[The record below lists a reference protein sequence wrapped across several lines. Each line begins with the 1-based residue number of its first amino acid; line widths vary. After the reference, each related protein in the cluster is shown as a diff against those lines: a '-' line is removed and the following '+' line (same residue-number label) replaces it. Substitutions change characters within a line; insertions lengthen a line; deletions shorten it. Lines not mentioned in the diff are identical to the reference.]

1 MSTHRRFLA
10 AGVALAAAGAVSA
23 AWAQGPE
30 VPGPDLGRP
39 ATAQEI
45 AGWDTTIGPD
55 GSNLPPGRGTA
66 LDGKAIY
73 GEHCASCHGKEGRGQ
88 TAEELAG
95 GVGSLAGEFP
105 AKTVG
110 SYWPYATTLY
120 DYVYRAMPMAAP
132 RSLTPDELY
141 AVSAY
146 LLFLNG
152 IIGEDEEMNAET
164 LPAVEMPNRDGFV
177 RVYRE
182 PPT

>member
-1 MSTHRRFLA
+1 MSILKGLF
-10 AGVALAAAGAVSA
+10 AAAVAVAGAGWLSA
-23 AWAQGPE
+23 ASAQAPQP
-30 VPGPDLGRP
+30 PGPDLGRP
-39 ATAQEI
+39 ATAEEI
-45 AGWDTTIGPD
+45 AGWDTTIGPG
-55 GSNLPPGRGTA
+55 GSNLPAGGGTA
-66 LDGKAIY
+66 ADGKALY
-73 GEHCASCHGKEGRGQ
+73 DRHCASCHGKEGRGR
-88 TAEELAG
+88 TAEELVG
-95 GVGSLAGEFP
+95 GVGGLAGEFP

-152 IIGEDEEMNAET
+152 IIAEDEEMNAET

-177 RVYRE
+177 RVYEE
-182 PPT
+182 P